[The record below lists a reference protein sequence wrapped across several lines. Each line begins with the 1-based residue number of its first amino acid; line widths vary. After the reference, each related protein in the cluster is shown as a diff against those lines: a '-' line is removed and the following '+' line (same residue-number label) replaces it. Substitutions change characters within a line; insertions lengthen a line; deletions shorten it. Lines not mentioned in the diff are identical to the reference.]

1 MCKSSVLSDTK
12 RLPHG
17 GTLCNAKIAM
27 AGIKLGSPKSHYTVL
42 RKQELIGSTDRL
54 VDVLELGRINGLKE
68 RRGFDY

>member
-1 MCKSSVLSDTK
+1 MCNV
-12 RLPHG
+12 
-17 GTLCNAKIAM
+17 KIAM